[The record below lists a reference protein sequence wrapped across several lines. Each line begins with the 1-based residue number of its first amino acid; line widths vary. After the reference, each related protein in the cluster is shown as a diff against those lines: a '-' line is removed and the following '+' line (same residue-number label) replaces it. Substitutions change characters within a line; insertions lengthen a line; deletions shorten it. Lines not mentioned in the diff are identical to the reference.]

1 MKLRLNL
8 IRVDPMIEENKR
20 YQKEV
25 KRIQKQEEKR
35 KKKES
40 ELKRK
45 ELLDVMMKERDQE
58 N

>member
-1 MKLRLNL
+1 
-8 IRVDPMIEENKR
+8 MIEENKR